1 MTLWWLTLA
10 GVRVLTEGETVET
23 VARSLNAGHR
33 VDEIRALN
41 GLAPGQE
48 PPPGTVI
55 DLPTDLPGGDCQPS
69 YVRTLT
75 GTGKLWEPRS
85 GQYLPL
91 TERQALEVESKV
103 CTDADS
109 FATLRLSVDMVT
121 GSYDEVLLL
130 PNSCVW
136 VRGAWGGGSNHTSLV
151 QLTVV
156 SLSVAPS
163 LAGGDVLILT
173 EAGVTVGEGGGFRV
187 AVEEAATRTEAV
199 SREVLTL
206 AQGVQVALPS
216 GYGGRTKVG
225 QAPGPA
231 MLLPPPPEI
240 LLRPDDGG
248 VLQRLDF
255 GWSQV
260 SVGVG
265 YNIEFA
271 LDARFE
277 SVVFR
282 TGTLVAQFPDPTPQS
297 ITGEEPVTHLS
308 LPVRRGQQ
316 FWWRVTT
323 IDRLDFEG
331 PPSAARA
338 LRFPGPMMAPAS
350 P

>member
-1 MTLWWLTLA
+1 MTLWWLALA
-10 GVRVLTEGETVET
+10 GVRVLTEGETVES
-23 VARSLNAGHR
+23 VASSLRASDR
-33 VDEIRALN
+33 VEEIRKLN
-41 GLAPGQE
+41 GLAAGQQ
-48 PPPGTVI
+48 PPPGTVL
-55 DLPTDLPGGDCQPS
+55 DLPPDLSGGDCQPS

-75 GTGKLWEPRS
+75 GTGKLWEPRT

-91 TERQALEVESKV
+91 TERQALEAESKV
-103 CTDADS
+103 CTDPGAY
-109 FATLRLSVDMVT
+109 ATLRLSVDMVT
-121 GSYDEVLLL
+121 GAYDEVLLL

-136 VRGAWGGGSNHTSLV
+136 IRGAWGGGANHTSLV
-151 QLTVV
+151 QLTEG

-163 LAGGDVLILT
+163 AAGGDVLILT

-225 QAPGPA
+225 EAPGPA
-231 MLLPPPPEI
+231 MLLPPPPEV
-240 LLRPDDGG
+240 LLRPADGG

-260 SVGVG
+260 DVGVA

-271 LDARFE
+271 LDPAFE

-282 TGTLVAQFPDPTPQS
+282 SQTLVAQFPDPTPAS
-297 ITGEEPVTHLS
+297 IGGEAPLSHLS
-308 LPVRRGQQ
+308 LPVRRGQS

-323 IDRLDFEG
+323 VDRLDFEG

-338 LRFPGPMMAPAS
+338 LRFPGPMLAPAT